1 MNFVKVFFDIK
12 NLLNYKKMY
21 RGFNLE
27 IDRKYL
33 SLIKSNRPLSLKEQL
48 KYQTEKLRKP
58 SGLDFFSVLNEGTL
72 DGNKIIEKWFPN
84 NIKYDIFLSH
94 SHKDRKLALKIA
106 DVLEKEHNLK
116 VFVDSNIWGNS
127 IDLLKEIDDEYCMV
141 KEQDLYY
148 YQKCVY
154 SSSQVFLMLMNSL
167 NIMIDRCEALFF
179 LNTPNSISLKQA
191 LSREAILE
199 KTNSAWI
206 FSELQTSE
214 IIRKETPRRLLRKT
228 KLFSANEEF
237 IPLNESNNQ
246 LRIEYEAKLAH
257 LTNISLEDFI
267 YWISLRSY
275 GNSEKALD
283 NLYQMYPLDR
293 NIHIDFS

>member
-1 MNFVKVFFDIK
+1 
-12 NLLNYKKMY
+12 MY

-58 SGLDFFSVLNEGTL
+58 SGLAFFSILNEGIL
-72 DGNKIIEKWFPN
+72 DGNRIIEKWFPN
-84 NIKYDIFLSH
+84 DIKYDIFLSH
-94 SHKDRKLALKIA
+94 SHKDKELALKIA

-191 LSREAILE
+191 LSKETILE

-214 IIRKETPRRLLRKT
+214 IIRKKTPKRLSRKT
-228 KLFSANEEF
+228 KLFSANETV
-237 IPLNESNNQ
+237 IPLNESDNQ
-246 LRIEYEAKLAH
+246 LRIDYEAKLAH
-257 LTNISLEDFI
+257 LTDISFKDFI
-267 YWISLRSY
+267 EWIGLESY
-275 GNSEKALD
+275 RNSKNALD
-283 NLYQMYPLDR
+283 NLYEMYPLDGID
-293 NIHIDFS
+293 IHFS